1 MERPLMDIK
10 DHPCFSAK
18 CQPMTGRIHL
28 PVAPRCNIFCRF
40 CARGLTRGVDMPGNA
55 ARVLSPG
62 EAAGVVETALLLC
75 PDIKVAGVAGPGD
88 PLAGPESLEALSLV
102 KAAHPEIISCL
113 STNGL
118 ELQASVDGLIAA
130 GVRTVTVTVN
140 AVDPAILSRIN
151 RGVLS
156 GGRFVGGEEG
166 AAILIAAQERGVREC
181 AASEMTIKINT
192 VLVPGINDGH
202 VGEVARTVKGWGA
215 DLLNV
220 IPVIPAHGLSHV
232 PAPTPGEYGRALEDA
247 GRHLPVKTNC
257 RRCRADACGIP
268 GLSDFSEAI
277 YGAPGIQETFSH
289 G

>member
-1 MERPLMDIK
+1 M
-10 DHPCFSAK
+10 
-18 CQPMTGRIHL
+18 RI
-28 PVAPRCNIFCRF
+28 
-40 CARGLTRGVDMPGNA
+40 
-55 ARVLSPG
+55 LSPS
-62 EAAGVVETALLLC
+62 EAAGAVETALLLC

-102 KAAHPEIISCL
+102 KAAHPGIISCL

-118 ELQASVDGLIAA
+118 ELYSSMEGLLAA
-130 GVRTVTVTVN
+130 GVQTVTVTVN
-140 AVDPAILSRIN
+140 AVDPAVLAKLN

-166 AAILIAAQERGVREC
+166 ARILIAAQERGLREAVR
-181 AASEMTIKINT
+181 SSMTVKVNT
-192 VLVPGINDGH
+192 VLVPEINGGR
-202 VGEVARTVKGWGA
+202 VEEVARTVKAWGA

-220 IPVIPAHGLSHV
+220 IPVIPAHDLASTA
-232 PAPTPGEYGRALEDA
+232 APTAAEYEAALEAA

-268 GLSDFSEAI
+268 GLSDFSEAL
-277 YGAPGIQETFSH
+277 YGAPGFQETFSH